1 MRIKDADLN
10 VFMPKAQRVKL
21 IKEVNEALETMDRVN
36 DQIRIWDMRNISEI
50 YTQQM
55 RDELQFLKEGK
66 V

>member
-10 VFMPKAQRVKL
+10 VFMPKARRAKL

-36 DQIRIWDMRNISEI
+36 SQIKIWDMRNISEV